1 LGFAEVVMDRQALAA
16 SLAEH
21 PLEPILLRFAG
32 GRELVLPM
40 SMPLG
45 QIAGLIRELERAQ

>member
-21 PLEPILLRFAG
+21 PVEPILLRFSG